1 MQSTT
6 TRIFESA
13 VFIGRPIQNTSR
25 DNFLA
30 APVEEIAKTISKSV
44 GPSGPNIDYLY
55 NLAEAI
61 RY

>member
-1 MQSTT
+1 M
-6 TRIFESA
+6 
-13 VFIGRPIQNTSR
+13 
-25 DNFLA
+25 A

-61 RY
+61 RYRLSLLVHHCTEKLSSS